1 VTIGALGRA
10 ASVVALCSAVFHL
23 VVAVDERG
31 SVAAAA
37 VMIAFAAL
45 CGACVRPLWTRPE
58 RGVWISVATMYGAM
72 LSLHAGLALAHS
84 SAWAPLRTVGEATHP
99 DHRGV
104 GAASPAL
111 DAAYLAMHA
120 IPVLQLGICLAAM
133 ASFWLHARPRPQVL
147 EITRDRAASS

>member
-1 VTIGALGRA
+1 
-10 ASVVALCSAVFHL
+10 
-23 VVAVDERG
+23 
-31 SVAAAA
+31 
-37 VMIAFAAL
+37 MIAFAAL

-58 RGVWISVATMYGAM
+58 RRVWLSVVTMYGAM

-84 SAWAPLRTVGEATHP
+84 SAWAPLRSIGEATHP

-104 GAASPAL
+104 VAAPPVL

-133 ASFWLHARPRPQVL
+133 TVFWLQDRPRPRVF
-147 EITRDRAASS
+147 EVTRDRAGIELNR